1 MAPEM
6 LKNEDYNESVD
17 VFSFGIIIYDIITEK
32 YLYSNISNCFV
43 IPHLVLKGC
52 RLEFPLDKKIY
63 PKIKELIEKC
73 WSQNPSN
80 RPSFR
85 RFSMNLKMKKRLE
98 TWKSIVKIFSFTR
111 KATKKS
117 FNHDFHDFINSEVK
131 NYIHNS
137 GNTTIRRVTSSLNFF
152 PAQQFE
158 KLSKSCQKK

>member
-1 MAPEM
+1 MEFLHCNNIIHRDLKPENILLNDYFFPKISDFGLSKIFDPNIRSNQTMHSATPQYMAPEM

-17 VFSFGIIIYDIITEK
+17 VFSFGIIMYDIITEK
-32 YLYSNISNCFV
+32 YPYSNISNCFV

-85 RFSMNLKMKKRLE
+85 RFSMNLKMKK
-98 TWKSIVKIFSFTR
+98 
-111 KATKKS
+111 
-117 FNHDFHDFINSEVK
+117 
-131 NYIHNS
+131 
-137 GNTTIRRVTSSLNFF
+137 
-152 PAQQFE
+152 
-158 KLSKSCQKK
+158 